1 MAEAMGLEDTSF
13 DAFYASICQMLN
25 QLQIPNTLIEIGV
38 PADCAATIAARAIQD
53 SAAATNPRQVT
64 VQEIQSVIE
73 TTLNQGR

>member
-1 MAEAMGLEDTSF
+1 
-13 DAFYASICQMLN
+13 
-25 QLQIPNTLIEIGV
+25 V